1 MPSEPSSRRR
11 RRGRGSPADP
21 QTAHRRGSLADPH
34 RRGSPADPQAGSY
47 AWRSYAPTSV
57 TQDWPYAPVFTPL
70 SAPVFAPKS
79 AHAPPPTP
87 YAHFSKMIDKYFPDS
102 PRPAYTSY
110 SPTSQPPLAH
120 TVQKLDVLSL
130 EDSNNGPH
138 LSWSPIWDRSV
149 FDWGITFYTTRDRTG
164 SFRTYPDVGGPF
176 QSLDQVNSAIDQY
189 LIDHEDPTMCV
200 GLSQVD
206 SIVKRVRYYP
216 DGTKKRGSEVKDK
229 RRDKYYQ
236 LARLLVDKYNDHHN
250 LFGDL
255 AYEVK
260 DFLHGKPLWED
271 YYIHWTY
278 FHMNFIAKA
287 KGSYGVD
294 IGNLFFAEVKYM
306 RGDDGLT
313 VNSCCILEPSDD
325 HGLCYGCGAD
335 MKHPNDGNTYACGR
349 RNISYHFQNGAPELP
364 PGYCNDRYY
373 EDSDEEVERLRSQF
387 KKMLSP

>member
-1 MPSEPSSRRR
+1 MERTLPSS
-11 RRGRGSPADP
+11 GRP
-21 QTAHRRGSLADPH
+21 TASRTLCSSENHRSHTPWALHLKCRSTAAA
-34 RRGSPADPQAGSY
+34 RAG
-47 AWRSYAPTSV
+47 
-57 TQDWPYAPVFTPL
+57 D
-70 SAPVFAPKS
+70 
-79 AHAPPPTP
+79 
-87 YAHFSKMIDKYFPDS
+87 
-102 PRPAYTSY
+102 
-110 SPTSQPPLAH
+110 
-120 TVQKLDVLSL
+120 
-130 EDSNNGPH
+130 
-138 LSWSPIWDRSV
+138 
-149 FDWGITFYTTRDRTG
+149 
-164 SFRTYPDVGGPF
+164 
-176 QSLDQVNSAIDQY
+176 SAIR
-189 LIDHEDPTMCV
+189 CV

-387 KKMLSP
+387 KEK